1 MDSVTSNS
9 GIALAKALINSSKI
23 PLLMFDGQLRVIAA
37 SWSFCATFDLTREHL
52 EGRALDDLGTGE
64 WGIPQL
70 RTLLEIGL
78 TAESGVVDYEADLIR
93 PNRLSRQLMLNV
105 QRVQYEKTA
114 EPRVILTIE
123 DVTELRK
130 AQRDAA
136 TLSNDKDTLLQE
148 RATLLL
154 EMQHRVANSL
164 QIVASV
170 LLLKARTV
178 KSEEIRAHLQD
189 AHARVMS
196 VASVQDHLQDVL
208 GDVDVASYLAKLCGS
223 LSASMIANS
232 GQLKLTVRADPSS
245 ITSHDA
251 VSLGL
256 IVTELVIN
264 SLKHAF
270 PEDRKGS
277 ISVDY
282 QTNAEGW
289 SLSVTDDGVG
299 RRATM
304 GPKTKAGLG
313 TSLVTALAHQLDA
326 RVEISDA
333 GPGARV
339 VVIHDVALM
348 VSPTL
353 AA

>member
-1 MDSVTSNS
+1 MDSETAHS

-23 PLLMFDGQLRVIAA
+23 PVLMFDGQLRVIAA

-70 RTLLEIGL
+70 HTLLEIGL

-93 PNRLSRQLMLNV
+93 PNRPSRQLMLNV

-123 DVTELRK
+123 DVTELR
-130 AQRDAA
+130 
-136 TLSNDKDTLLQE
+136 
-148 RATLLL
+148 
-154 EMQHRVANSL
+154 
-164 QIVASV
+164 
-170 LLLKARTV
+170 
-178 KSEEIRAHLQD
+178 RAHLQD

-223 LSASMIANS
+223 LAASMIANS
-232 GQLKLTVRADPSS
+232 SQLKLTVRADPST

-270 PEDRKGS
+270 PEERKGR
-277 ISVDY
+277 ILVEY
-282 QTNAEGW
+282 RTNSADGW
-289 SLSVTDDGVG
+289 SLTVTDDGVG
-299 RRATM
+299 RRATT
-304 GPKTKAGLG
+304 GTKTKAGPG
-313 TSLVTALAHQLDA
+313 TSLVAALAHQLNA

-333 GPGARV
+333 ERGARV
-339 VVIHDVALM
+339 AVIHEVTSI
-348 VSPTL
+348 VSPPL

>member
-1 MDSVTSNS
+1 MDPEKSNA

-23 PLLMFDGQLRVIAA
+23 PLVMFDGQLRVIAA

-52 EGRALDDLGTGE
+52 EGRGLDDLGTGE

-70 RTLLEIGL
+70 RTLLEAGL
-78 TAESGVVDYEADLIR
+78 TAESGVVDYEADLVR
-93 PNRLSRQLMLNV
+93 PGRPLRQLMLNV
-105 QRVQYEKTA
+105 QRVQYEEAA
-114 EPRVILTIE
+114 EPRVVLTIE
-123 DVTELRK
+123 DVTDLRR

-136 TLSNDKDTLLQE
+136 TLSNDKDALLQQ

-178 KSEEIRAHLQD
+178 KSEEIRAHLHD

-196 VASVQDHLQDVL
+196 VATVQDQLQDVL
-208 GDVDVASYLAKLCGS
+208 GEVDIGTYLSKLCQS
-223 LSASMIANS
+223 LSDSMIGNAK
-232 GQLKLTVRADPSS
+232 QLSISAHADQATM
-245 ITSHDA
+245 TSHEA

-270 PEDRKGS
+270 PGERPGH
-277 ISVDY
+277 ISVEY
-282 QTNAEGW
+282 RTNTGNW
-289 SLSVTDDGVG
+289 TVSVADDGVG
-299 RRATM
+299 RSATKTA
-304 GPKTKAGLG
+304 KTKAGLG
-313 TSLVTALAHQLDA
+313 TSLVAALAHQLNA

-333 GPGARV
+333 EPGARV
-339 VVIHDVALM
+339 AVIHEVTPI
-348 VSPTL
+348 VSPPL